1 MARVLIYPFFFILG
15 WLFNFIFDIHFVT
28 GFAAGW
34 ISHTWL
40 GGLLQ

>member
-15 WLFNFIFDIHFVT
+15 WLFNFIFDIHFVA

-40 GGLLQ
+40 GGLLH